1 MDILEKVIEVSY
13 TQIIAQSLL
22 CVTLGIILAMVIE
35 EFKKQDMKIEI
46 ENGYDGFERNVTGN
60 IDLDGNNVYEWEL
73 ETYDG
78 FTSIYL
84 IDCEVRIN
92 LEDED
97 ELHLFNIDEE
107 VGEEIYD
114 EILTYV
120 NDNGYDFIGE
130 EFE

>member
-1 MDILEKVIEVSY
+1 
-13 TQIIAQSLL
+13 
-22 CVTLGIILAMVIE
+22 
-35 EFKKQDMKIEI
+35 MKIEI
-46 ENGYDGFERNVTGN
+46 ENGYDGFERHVTGN

-114 EILTYV
+114 EILDFV

>member
-1 MDILEKVIEVSY
+1 MN
-13 TQIIAQSLL
+13 
-22 CVTLGIILAMVIE
+22 
-35 EFKKQDMKIEI
+35 KIEI
-46 ENGYDGFERNVTGN
+46 IDGEDGFERHVTGN

-73 ETYDG
+73 DTYDG

-97 ELHLFNIDEE
+97 DLHLFNIDEE
-107 VGEEIYD
+107 VGIEIYD
-114 EILTYV
+114 EILDFV

-130 EFE
+130 DFE

>member
-1 MDILEKVIEVSY
+1 
-13 TQIIAQSLL
+13 
-22 CVTLGIILAMVIE
+22 
-35 EFKKQDMKIEI
+35 MKIEI
-46 ENGYDGFERNVTGN
+46 EDGYDGFERHVTGN

-73 ETYDG
+73 DTYDG

-97 ELHLFNIDEE
+97 DLHLFNIDEE
-107 VGEEIYD
+107 VSEEIYD